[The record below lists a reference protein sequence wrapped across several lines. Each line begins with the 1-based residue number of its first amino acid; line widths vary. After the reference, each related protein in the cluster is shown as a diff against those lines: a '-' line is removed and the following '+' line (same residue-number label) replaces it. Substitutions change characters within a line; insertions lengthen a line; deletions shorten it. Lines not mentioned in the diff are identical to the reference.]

1 MERATSSKAKPWP
14 HQLPQAVVDRGV
26 GDPRACPVVVCH
38 PCKTRKPDKGFLHCC
53 HFKPPNFHQ
62 SKHAIPYIGSTHKPT
77 YTHHHRMEEG
87 HGGLYKYV
95 RMHCLC
101 LLILLQRF
109 LWHYQATLLASLAQD
124 MPNSM
129 LPTHAALTWP
139 AYCNLA
145 LERTCSS
152 YEHPL
157 RVREAARVAPIS
169 TGSTAGKAEP
179 LADKRRQPIPPMA
192 RPSNSRP
199 SVSAATAGILNADS
213 PADLSH
219 STSPIKGV
227 VKAGRSK
234 PTGPEV
240 FEDVLG
246 KVPPPRPLTPLDE
259 AFANG
264 TIAVSSDDFH
274 DFTFLNQTAAAAPPA
289 PQYGMDAVTDAVLKG
304 FPKQPTFSQP
314 LQSGSLLLPSPPLL
328 PAAEVASQ
336 VHSVQRH
343 ALPAAASM
351 LCLLLQACPVR
362 HALMR
367 LRLRQGPAPPAVTPI
382 KRPALA
388 PTGSSGGAVMGEPET
403 PGPVLADPAMHAEV
417 GPSEQPTPGT
427 PMGSPMNWSKA
438 FTLPKKAPGK
448 GSTKGKGLAGSP
460 PAKAASKL
468 LSPIKFIFGSST
480 TAAKELEWQQHQ
492 AVPSHPHMHLPACQ
506 AEDPAAASASYVDV
520 SSSTNRMPS
529 FSGTSHIPIRKPGPS
544 SAEDSKAA
552 LTKLASSRS
561 IHSSSSA
568 LSRSQHRAGVA
579 QPMTAAAEKGPSR
592 NPFAKFGL
600 QTGKTAPEG
609 IAAKSFSLE
618 HSRSI
623 LKRLASKG
631 KENAAAASSSHLEVT
646 PVFAHQPPLA
656 TSNKLGGAT
665 GAVSSLLTIRPVSEH
680 SIDSGHQ
687 PAPSLKAQPV
697 SVLSSIRSS
706 PVQRQLFASKSAVA
720 VAAVNSNSHG
730 DAAVEVR
737 QDISGGNSGMGS
749 TPSSSPKMGPAL
761 RPQQAAMSRVGPSAA
776 MDSMP
781 HLGVTLSFS
790 LSPRRGP
797 LVLAPP
803 KAASLTPL
811 GVAVTPKT
819 VLARAQPADPDEA
832 MLQAPQKPQAIS
844 TPVFEGTRRFKQG
857 KLDRGRARLV
867 KKAGLDRTNM
877 PLSTSQY
884 VRCRKAPMQ
893 IVTSTACSWGGGSL
907 LLWTLQLLHLVICIE

>member
-1 MERATSSKAKPWP
+1 MLVSSVDQP
-14 HQLPQAVVDRGV
+14 HAGIKSPGDVPSLFFHPTRSLSRLP
-26 GDPRACPVVVCH
+26 
-38 PCKTRKPDKGFLHCC
+38 
-53 HFKPPNFHQ
+53 
-62 SKHAIPYIGSTHKPT
+62 S
-77 YTHHHRMEEG
+77 
-87 HGGLYKYV
+87 
-95 RMHCLC
+95 
-101 LLILLQRF
+101 
-109 LWHYQATLLASLAQD
+109 
-124 MPNSM
+124 
-129 LPTHAALTWP
+129 
-139 AYCNLA
+139 
-145 LERTCSS
+145 
-152 YEHPL
+152 

-336 VHSVQRH
+336 
-343 ALPAAASM
+343 
-351 LCLLLQACPVR
+351 LQKVWQAPKAPQHQGSCGGP
-362 HALMR
+362 
-367 LRLRQGPAPPAVTPI
+367 RQGPAPPAVTPI